1 MLYSEVWRLLTTLQW
16 HEKFAKL
23 FNRSP
28 QMEFT
33 PAR

>member
-1 MLYSEVWRLLTTLQW
+1 MLYSEVWLLTTLQW

-33 PAR
+33 SAR